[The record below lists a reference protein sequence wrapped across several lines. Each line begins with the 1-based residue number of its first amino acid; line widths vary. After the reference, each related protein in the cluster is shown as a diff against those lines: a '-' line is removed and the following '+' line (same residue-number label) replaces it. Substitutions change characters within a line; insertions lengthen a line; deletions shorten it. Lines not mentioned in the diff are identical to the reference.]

1 MCFRLCMLASGR
13 VSITAQ
19 SPKRFTSSSRDNATS
34 MGRSASSDYAET
46 DLRQATRE
54 SHRLFNHCNL
64 SDQQLLIAL
73 HGAR

>member
-1 MCFRLCMLASGR
+1 MS
-13 VSITAQ
+13 T
-19 SPKRFTSSSRDNATS
+19 SRDNATS
-34 MGRSASSDYAET
+34 VHRWASSDYA

-54 SHRLFNHCNL
+54 SHRLFYRRNL

>member
-1 MCFRLCMLASGR
+1 
-13 VSITAQ
+13 
-19 SPKRFTSSSRDNATS
+19 